1 MAMIPGEEKRNEA
14 PALPATGSQVLEII
28 SSAWPEEEVDYHKLF
43 LFDRIRRGDREW
55 GFLVVTRST
64 GAGRLELAA
73 FSFATSRDGKLT
85 TRLESRKARIPADRL
100 AEVVEGVLLRLDEF
114 ECDYREYSLA
124 GFAKAPSR
132 LDFLRRLFGEEQSE
146 VSDDTG

>member
-1 MAMIPGEEKRNEA
+1 MAPGEEKRSDV

-28 SSAWPEEEVDYHKLF
+28 SGAWPGEEVDYHKLF

-55 GFLVVTRST
+55 GFLVVTRRS
-64 GAGRLELAA
+64 GEDRLELAA
-73 FSFATSRDGKLT
+73 FSFTTGRDGKLAT
-85 TRLESRKARIPADRL
+85 QLESRKARIPADRL

-124 GFAKAPSR
+124 GLAKAPSR
-132 LDFLRRLFGEEQSE
+132 LGFLRRLFGEEHSE
-146 VSDDTG
+146 VSDETG